1 MRMHKTLILLGVL
14 AASPALSQVTLPI
27 GLQQPIER
35 ALQRD
40 KAIAN
45 KEIDLEKAGLD
56 RKAVLGKYIPHVDAM
71 AGYAYFDNQLALDLP
86 GYRLPLTGLEVF
98 PDRSTA
104 HNNGNLAHAGLM
116 AKSVLFSGMQ
126 IRNGAE
132 ALRQKAEGDALMIQ
146 ADRDAVV
153 VDVVTSFDKLRY
165 IRASQELV
173 DDSDRRLQKEEERV
187 ARAIAN
193 GLAVPFDR
201 DKLKLARLELEM
213 KRTQL
218 EESHALLLQKIGHLT
233 GMAPSEA
240 EAVAYELGPIEVPA
254 GLTADGRSEL
264 QALEHYKQASESMV
278 RKEKGSFLPMV
289 GVFGGVSYTSLFN
302 GRSEFDIP
310 VVGSMVAR
318 PEVQLNELTLAP
330 NWMMGVGLSWQILGG
345 NGRTNELKKAKLG
358 AAQLE
363 NKLEDSREKL
373 GLLLSSKQAAQ
384 ATQLKQLALA
394 EQQEVVAGNNLTL
407 ARQQYAEGLLSVTDR
422 VAAENDFLK
431 AAQGRVEAL
440 AAQRQAALETWQA
453 AGQLTQKI
461 IYQ

>member
-14 AASPALSQVTLPI
+14 ATSPALAQVTLPI

-45 KEIDLEKAGLD
+45 KEIDLEKAELD

-71 AGYAYFDNQLALDLP
+71 AGYAYFDNQLTLDLP

-132 ALRQKAEGDALMIQ
+132 AMRQKAEGDALMIQ

-218 EESHALLLQKIGHLT
+218 EESRALLLQMITHLT
-233 GMAPSEA
+233 GMAPAGA
-240 EAVAYELGPIEVPA
+240 EAVAYVLEPIEVPTD
-254 GLTADGRSEL
+254 LTADGRPEL
-264 QALEHYKQASESMV
+264 EAIGWYKQASESMV

-289 GVFGGVSYTSLFN
+289 GLFGGVSYTSLFN

-310 VVGSMVAR
+310 VTGSVVAK

-330 NWMMGVGLSWQILGG
+330 NWMVGVGLSWEILGG
-345 NGRTNELKKAKLG
+345 NGRANQLKKAKLG
-358 AAQLE
+358 VAQLD

-384 ATQLKQLALA
+384 ATQIKQLALA
-394 EQQEVVAGNNLTL
+394 EQQEVVAGNNLAL
-407 ARQQYAEGLLSVTDR
+407 AREQYAEGLLSVTDR

-431 AAQGRVEAL
+431 AAQGRAGAL
-440 AAQRQAALETWQA
+440 VAQRQAAMEALQA
-453 AGQLTQKI
+453 AGSLTETI
-461 IYQ
+461 IYR